1 MAVNSRRKG
10 AAGERSACEALR
22 QMYGWVCRRSQ
33 QYQGTTDSSDIL
45 VEQTPTIFWEIK
57 RVEKLQ
63 LWPAMAL
70 AVSQAVEKIPVIMHR
85 RNRDPY
91 WLITVRLDD
100 LARLADAVQ
109 QSKELPAVVEKAL
122 PDCHSGDCS

>member
-1 MAVNSRRKG
+1 MF
-10 AAGERSACEALR
+10 
-22 QMYGWVCRRSQ
+22 GWACRRSQ

-100 LARLADAVQ
+100 LARLADAIE
-109 QSKELPAVVEKAL
+109 QSKKLSPVVAKAL
-122 PDCHSGDCS
+122 SDSHSGDSPRGS

>member
-1 MAVNSRRKG
+1 
-10 AAGERSACEALR
+10 
-22 QMYGWVCRRSQ
+22 MYGWVCRRSQ